1 MVQNSLPPGEAV
13 TTGSQELARKA
24 VDIAAD
30 SQATDIRLLDMR
42 ELKAFADYFV
52 ILTAESNRQMASILE
67 EMDAGLSGLG
77 VDAHHHEGTPESGWV
92 LLDYGDLIIHV
103 FAPAQRDY
111 FKLERLWAGA
121 KTLIQI
127 Q

>member
-1 MVQNSLPPGEAV
+1 MAQDFPLTDDAV
-13 TTGSQELARKA
+13 TRAPQEVARKA

-42 ELKAFADYFV
+42 AYRAFADYFV
-52 ILTAESNRQMASILE
+52 ILTAESSRQMNSILE
-67 EMDAGLSGLG
+67 EMDAGLKGLG

-103 FAPAQRDY
+103 FAPAQRKY
-111 FKLERLWAGA
+111 FNLEGLWAGA